1 MFHQSTEDLL
11 PLSDIDIG
19 PRGSSNKQ
27 RVFNDKANP
36 DAVLVDEVHWKSG
49 LGNPLLGKHFCHKC
63 KLQRGASGELMGPPL
78 LWKSVIKDV
87 RNTYSAEKKSVPDD
101 ACIYKSLKFLT
112 YHAGPPASVA

>member
-36 DAVLVDEVHWKSG
+36 DAVLVDEAH
-49 LGNPLLGKHFCHKC
+49 
-63 KLQRGASGELMGPPL
+63 
-78 LWKSVIKDV
+78 
-87 RNTYSAEKKSVPDD
+87 
-101 ACIYKSLKFLT
+101 
-112 YHAGPPASVA
+112 